1 MSQKLYSKGG
11 IEIDVEC
18 SWQEGPHHI
27 ARLLGGEYCHVPFLP
42 IKSKDELRRCLSG
55 EDLEKAE
62 YWFDHRH
69 EAEENPPRRIMF
81 EADGTPLFEDGT
93 QVERPSDLL
102 ESLKPGPIL
111 DAALMTLAR
120 KLDAKKEVERLA
132 TESKAGKV
140 AKKMVGGKKP
150 GGKKPAGKSTSAR
163 V

>member
-1 MSQKLYSKGG
+1 MSQKLYPKKFGE
-11 IEIDVEC
+11 IEVEC
-18 SWQEGPHHI
+18 SWQDGAHHI
-27 ARLLGGEYCHVPFLP
+27 AKLSNGAYCHITGLP
-42 IKSKDELRRCLSG
+42 IKDKSELKAVLTG
-55 EDLEKAE
+55 DDLEAALN
-62 YWFDHRH
+62 WFDHRH

-93 QVERPSDLL
+93 EVERPSDLL

-111 DAALMTLAR
+111 DAALMALAR
-120 KLDAKKEVERLA
+120 KLDAKKEAERLA

-150 GGKKPAGKSTSAR
+150 GGKKPAGKSASAR